1 MSEINSTHGTLDAG
15 YAFPAGRCLDCHM
28 ISAAVKHVFDRRAL
42 ETVGTFGAGDGV
54 LEWEEGERAFEG
66 DALSLD
72 GEVIG
77 VG

>member
-1 MSEINSTHGTLDAG
+1 
-15 YAFPAGRCLDCHM
+15 M